1 MRKKTLLVLIMMFL
15 AMVLAA
21 GYAGA
26 GDKATVAENSSIEA
40 INFDLCPSVEI
51 TKVSYYMKEYKGASR
66 LHFDVTIKNISA
78 EPKRFRLAIFLP
90 DGAAGGG
97 FYPRKGKNPVIEP
110 GAELSRT
117 FPMYYHELPSGY
129 TIRVQ
134 EL

>member
-1 MRKKTLLVLIMMFL
+1 MRKKTLWLLVMMCL
-15 AMVLAA
+15 GMVLAA
-21 GYAGA
+21 GCAS
-26 GDKATVAENSSIEA
+26 DKAKVTESSKIEA
-40 INFDLCPSVEI
+40 INLDLCPSVKV
-51 TKVSYYMKEYKGASR
+51 TKVCYYMKMYKGAPR

-90 DGAAGGG
+90 DGVAGGG
-97 FYPRKGKNPVIEP
+97 FYPRKGKNPVIKP

-117 FPMYYHELPSGY
+117 FPMYYHQLPSGY

>member
-1 MRKKTLLVLIMMFL
+1 MRKKTLWLLIMMFL

-21 GYAGA
+21 GEITLRMRYF
-26 GDKATVAENSSIEA
+26 ENSNIEA
-40 INFDLCPSVEI
+40 INFDLCPSVKI
-51 TKVSYYMKEYKGASR
+51 TKVCYYMKVYKGAPR

-78 EPKRFRLAIFLP
+78 APKRFRLAIFLP

-97 FYPRKGKNPVIEP
+97 FYPRKGKNPVVKP

-117 FPMYYHELPSGY
+117 FPMYYHQLPSGY